1 MGGIEI
7 ILLKNKSSDE
17 CSSNFKN
24 IIMFSLVFI
33 GLFLTFSYGA
43 GNVAAATVTSG
54 SVAPVISSINPGNN
68 VVNVP
73 TNQKIKITY
82 NKQIKFGKTSWIE
95 LKKSSGTAV
104 PFTSTINGSTL
115 YITPKSQLA
124 HKTSYV
130 IILHSGSIKDLAG
143 NGITYTSTK
152 FTTIQT
158 TKTYSANGI
167 SFNYPSKWMVDTDT
181 QDGAKYIFGM
191 SGYNQDSPQF
201 QVEICPNPPGMTD
214 QEAIDSMYSVEFPSG
229 FKIISK
235 QTYTLNGNKVYG
247 MIFTINNKK
256 YYPETIVDQ
265 ELNILKNHKIYTID
279 YIATLKEF
287 NNEKIDFSIIT
298 KSLKIQ

>member
-1 MGGIEI
+1 
-7 ILLKNKSSDE
+7 
-17 CSSNFKN
+17 
-24 IIMFSLVFI
+24 MFSLVFI
-33 GLFLTFSYGA
+33 GLLLIFSSGID
-43 GNVAAATVTSG
+43 NVAAATTTSG

-68 VVNVP
+68 SVNVP

-82 NKQIKFGKTSWIE
+82 NKQIKFGKPSWIE
-95 LKKSSGTAV
+95 FKNSNGTAV
-104 PFTSTINGSTL
+104 PFTSTINGSIL
-115 YITPKSQLA
+115 YITPKSLLA

-130 IILHSGSIKDLAG
+130 IILHTGSIKDLAG
-143 NGITYTSTK
+143 NGIKYTSTK

-167 SFNYPSKWMVDTDT
+167 SFNYPSKWIIDTDT

-191 SGYNQDSPQF
+191 SGYSQDSPQF

-235 QTYTLNGNKVYG
+235 QTYTLNSNKVYG
-247 MIFTINNKK
+247 MVFTINNKK
-256 YYPETIVDQ
+256 YYSETMEDQ

-279 YIATLKEF
+279 YIAPLKDF
-287 NNEKIDFSIIT
+287 NNEKIIFNIIS
-298 KSLKIQ
+298 KSLIIK